1 MSTEAFGNARGTS
14 HSVSNEQDAVISP
27 LLEEDW
33 IEGDTVVVLFS
44 ESVSSQ
50 DLATERNK
58 RVIEQMTALGR
69 ARSFFRRRPVLE
81 QSDSEEIP
89 ESEMEL
95 NYVRGDE
102 VRILFSNGE
111 VQQMEVVNA
120 QGSFLQP
127 TGRPDTISAGTN
139 MTLRRNRKDD

>member
-1 MSTEAFGNARGTS
+1 M
-14 HSVSNEQDAVISP
+14 SNEQGAVISP

-44 ESVSSQ
+44 ESVPSQ

-111 VQQMEVVNA
+111 VQQIEVVNA

>member
-1 MSTEAFGNARGTS
+1 
-14 HSVSNEQDAVISP
+14 
-27 LLEEDW
+27 
-33 IEGDTVVVLFS
+33 
-44 ESVSSQ
+44 
-50 DLATERNK
+50 
-58 RVIEQMTALGR
+58 MTALGR